1 MMGIS
6 KVTEDWK
13 AGSVELSLNRDTQRI
28 EGSGVR
34 AFDVDFTEND
44 PDFKPLVAAMY
55 ATGVPVPWECLPGY
69 PWSYVVGYSAKASES
84 GPLSVKVLVNYK
96 IYEDPLAV
104 PPVIRWSFASESD
117 VLESGCRPGS
127 PSTIMP
133 VLNSAGEP
141 PDPPM
146 MKEYRDLLLQ
156 VTVNRSGFD
165 PLIAAKYI
173 DAVNSDTFFGFAAGK
188 VKCRRFDAD
197 QLRAAGLVYYQL
209 NFEFQI
215 RTFASDAMDVGWT
228 RRFLDAGFRERV
240 YEKYAESSGKN
251 EAGIPMVT
259 SYYHW
264 KMYDIGSWLPPEYN
278 DDGTEKTGAIFKPVS
293 KQVPLNGAGRVLA
306 DGDEKHFIEIQDFDQ
321 LPFSVLGLE

>member
-215 RTFASDAMDVGWT
+215 RTFASDVLDVGDVGWN
-228 RRFLDAGFRERV
+228 RRFLDQGYRELVPQDDGSLRL
-240 YEKYAESSGKN
+240 
-251 EAGIPMVT
+251 T
-259 SYYHW
+259 
-264 KMYDIGSWLPPEYN
+264 DIGSWLDEYDT
-278 DDGTEKTGAIFKPVS
+278 DDVLTKSTFKPVS
-293 KQVPLNGAGRVLA
+293 KPVPLDGAGRALA
-306 DGDEKHFIEIQDFDQ
+306 DGAEKHFIEIQDFDQ